1 MYLDYD
7 IGDDSYYLFTCAEL
21 RAREAEFL
29 GKDKME
35 RMLKAKSTEDFFAVL
50 RDTVYSKHISEI
62 ENSGSF
68 ESFILEE
75 YKETVNYLSERLRPE
90 HQPVKDLL
98 FLELN
103 IHNLKVIVKSVTGD
117 MDLED
122 LFIPLFCSY
131 SDMKDAA
138 VGENYEAVGKS
149 VFGILKHSLEIAK
162 GQKSRR
168 LMELEL
174 EQFYLE
180 NISKSVKSLKSRM
193 MTDYLKHFVDI
204 TNIKNICRTKYL
216 KEDLKF
222 DSFLYGNGFLP
233 MGSLEVFKDEE
244 LEAFV
249 KEMGRTDYADMVTA
263 GTHDLQQKGTFST
276 FEKKEDL
283 FYIDFF
289 EPVNY
294 TVSNLEKIFQ
304 FFLTK
309 KMGLGYLNIIFT
321 GVLYGISEERIKS
334 RVGV

>member
-21 RAREAEFL
+21 RAREVEFL
-29 GKDKME
+29 GKDKIE

-68 ESFILEE
+68 ESAVLEE
-75 YKETVNYLSERLRPE
+75 YKGIVNYLSERLRPE

-103 IHNLKVIVKSVTGD
+103 IHNLKVIVKSVTSD

-122 LFIPLFCSY
+122 LFIPLFYSY
-131 SDMKDAA
+131 SDMRDAA
-138 VGENYEAVGKS
+138 AGENYEAVGQS

-162 GQKSRR
+162 GQKSHR
-168 LMELEL
+168 LMELKL

-180 NISKSVKSLKSRM
+180 NISKLVKGLRSRM
-193 MTDYLKHFVDI
+193 MADYLKHFIDI

-233 MGSLEVFKDEE
+233 RGSLEVFKDEE

-249 KEMGRTDYADMVTA
+249 KEMGRTDYADMVTVGA
-263 GTHDLQQKGTFST
+263 HDLQQEGTFST
-276 FEKKEDL
+276 FEKNEDL
-283 FYIDFF
+283 FYMDFF

-294 TVSNLEKIFQ
+294 SVSNLEKIFQ
-304 FFLTK
+304 FFQTK
-309 KMGLGYLNIIFT
+309 KMELGYLNIIFT

>member
-21 RAREAEFL
+21 RAIEVEFL

-35 RMLKAKSTEDFFAVL
+35 RMLKAKNTEDFFVVL
-50 RDTVYSKHISEI
+50 RDTVYSKYISEI

-68 ESFILEE
+68 ESVVLEE
-75 YKETVNYLSERLRPE
+75 YKGIVNYLSERLRQE

-122 LFIPLFCSY
+122 LFIPLFYSY
-131 SDMKDAA
+131 SDMRDAA
-138 VGENYEAVGKS
+138 AGENYEVVGQS
-149 VFGILKHSLEIAK
+149 VFGILKHLLEIAK
-162 GQKSRR
+162 GQKSYR
-168 LMELEL
+168 LMELKL

-180 NISKSVKSLKSRM
+180 NISKSVKGLRSRM
-193 MTDYLKHFVDI
+193 MADYLKHFIDI
-204 TNIKNICRTKYL
+204 MNIKNICRTKYL

-222 DSFLYGNGFLP
+222 DSFLYRNGFLP
-233 MGSLEVFKDEE
+233 RGSLEVFKDEE

-249 KEMGRTDYADMVTA
+249 KEMGRTAYADIVVGA
-263 GTHDLQQKGTFST
+263 HDLQQEGTFST
-276 FEKKEDL
+276 FEKNEDL
-283 FYIDFF
+283 FYMDFF

-294 TVSNLEKIFQ
+294 SVSNLEKIFQ

-309 KMGLGYLNIIFT
+309 KMELGYLNIIFT